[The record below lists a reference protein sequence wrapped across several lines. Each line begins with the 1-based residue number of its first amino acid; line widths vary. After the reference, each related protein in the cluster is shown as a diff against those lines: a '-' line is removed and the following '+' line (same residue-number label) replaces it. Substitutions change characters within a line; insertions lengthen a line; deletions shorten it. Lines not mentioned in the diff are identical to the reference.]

1 MRRSITSTDSNTES
15 TAYKDDAGQVAREQL
30 VESLI
35 VLDDGVN
42 LLDRRCQ
49 GSAALYGFSFSTSQ
63 QYLCDAT
70 RDCDGL
76 IRTSRTRSPC
86 KKLKAHLNL
95 RHVVRKWWFAVS
107 TCLRHKEFWGEIV
120 WAGFLDEV

>member
-1 MRRSITSTDSNTES
+1 
-15 TAYKDDAGQVAREQL
+15 

-49 GSAALYGFSFSTSQ
+49 GSAALYGFSFLTSQ
-63 QYLCDAT
+63 QYLCDAA

-86 KKLKAHLNL
+86 KKLPEFEACGKKVVVCRL
-95 RHVVRKWWFAVS
+95 HVFA
-107 TCLRHKEFWGEIV
+107 TQGILG
-120 WAGFLDEV
+120 